1 MRIAGANARSGRTA
15 VVIEVVIGVVIG
27 AATEAESAGI
37 ARSGLRIA
45 AVRTVVEIAAA
56 PTGVDRTGVGKSE
69 VGKTEVVRIGAVKTA
84 AVRTVGAIGVIGIPV
99 VVLAVRAGPAAG
111 RRATWVA
118 DRRAAA
124 GCRIRVAG
132 TRWAS
137 VDSVASGRSA
147 RAAGC
152 RGT

>member
-1 MRIAGANARSGRTA
+1 MRIAGASARSGRTA
-15 VVIEVVIGVVIG
+15 AVIEVVIG
-27 AATEAESAGI
+27 AATGVESAGI

-45 AVRTVVEIAAA
+45 AGRTVVEIAAA
-56 PTGVDRTGVGKSE
+56 PSGVDRTGVGKSE
-69 VGKTEVVRIGAVKTA
+69 VCKSEAVRIGAAKTA
-84 AVRTVGAIGVIGIPV
+84 AVRIAGAIGVIGIPV

-111 RRATWVA
+111 KAGRRVTWGVA
-118 DRRAAA
+118 RRAA

-137 VDSVASGRSA
+137 VGSVASGRSA

-152 RGT
+152 LGT